1 MSSST
6 SKVRKNVVVA
16 ALSRICMLVTKLELS
31 VIAFEHIKDLYAHDP
46 TFAIPHAK
54 CLTHK
59 SWERYYIKDAYL
71 MRANKLCIP
80 KSSLRLLLLQ
90 EAHGG
95 GLMGHFGRDKTF
107 AMLSKNYFWPKM
119 FRDVS
124 RFTNRCSTCRK
135 AKSKAQSH
143 GLYMPLPIP
152 YQPWEDISMD
162 FVLGLP
168 RTQNGK
174 DSVFVVV
181 DRFSK
186 MAHFIPCNK
195 IDDASHI
202 ANLFCREIL
211 RLHGVLKTIVSDR
224 NVKFLS
230 YFWKTLC
237 AKLGIKLLF
246 SSAYHPQ
253 TDGQTEVTN
262 HTLSTLLRMLM
273 KKNIK
278 EWEECLPIAEY
289 AYNRARHSTTGKSPF
304 KVVYGFNL
312 LSPLDILPLP
322 LQERTNLD
330 ASARASYIKKMHEDT
345 RHTIER
351 QVQRLTTKININ
363 KQPMIFN
370 IRDLCGYTY
379 ARNASP
385 TNASPNFYLELMD
398 PSRC

>member
-1 MSSST
+1 M
-6 SKVRKNVVVA
+6 A
-16 ALSRICMLVTKLELS
+16 
-31 VIAFEHIKDLYAHDP
+31 
-46 TFAIPHAK
+46 
-54 CLTHK
+54 
-59 SWERYYIKDAYL
+59 
-71 MRANKLCIP
+71 
-80 KSSLRLLLLQ
+80 
-90 EAHGG
+90 
-95 GLMGHFGRDKTF
+95 HFGRDKTF
-107 AMLSKNYFWPKM
+107 ATLSKNYFWPKM

-124 RFTNRCSTCRK
+124 HFTTRCSTCRK

-152 YQPWEDISMD
+152 YQPWEEISMD

-195 IDDASHI
+195 IDDASHV

-211 RLHGVLKTIVSDR
+211 RLHGVPKTIVSDCD
-224 NVKFLS
+224 VKFLS
-230 YFWKTLC
+230 YFGKTLC

-246 SSAYHPQ
+246 STAYHPQ

-262 HTLSTLLRMLM
+262 RTLSALLQVLI

-304 KVVYGFNL
+304 EVVYGFNP
-312 LSPLDILPLP
+312 LSPLNILPLP
-322 LQERTNLD
+322 LQERTNMD

-351 QVQRLTTKININ
+351 QL
-363 KQPMIFN
+363 
-370 IRDLCGYTY
+370 
-379 ARNASP
+379 
-385 TNASPNFYLELMD
+385 
-398 PSRC
+398 

>member
-1 MSSST
+1 MHSRVFSS
-6 SKVRKNVVVA
+6 
-16 ALSRICMLVTKLELS
+16 
-31 VIAFEHIKDLYAHDP
+31 
-46 TFAIPHAK
+46 FAPV
-54 CLTHK
+54 
-59 SWERYYIKDAYL
+59 
-71 MRANKLCIP
+71 
-80 KSSLRLLLLQ
+80 Q

-107 AMLSKNYFWPKM
+107 VTLSKNYFWPKM
-119 FRDVS
+119 FCEVS
-124 RFTNRCSTCRK
+124 CFTNRCSTCRK
-135 AKSKAQSH
+135 AKYKAQSH

-168 RTQNGK
+168 RTQSGK

-181 DRFSK
+181 DQFSK

-195 IDDASHI
+195 IEDDAHV

-211 RLHGVLKTIVSDR
+211 RLHVVPKTIISDR
-224 NVKFLS
+224 DIKFLS

-246 SSAYHPQ
+246 SSAYHLQ

-262 HTLSTLLRMLM
+262 RMLSTLLCMLI

-278 EWEECLPIAEY
+278 EWEACLPIAEY
-289 AYNRARHSTTGKSPF
+289 AYNHARHLTTGKSPIE
-304 KVVYGFNL
+304 VVYAFNP

-330 ASARASYIKKMHEDT
+330 ASA
-345 RHTIER
+345 
-351 QVQRLTTKININ
+351 
-363 KQPMIFN
+363 
-370 IRDLCGYTY
+370 
-379 ARNASP
+379 
-385 TNASPNFYLELMD
+385 
-398 PSRC
+398 